1 MWDFMKVYLIAFGVL
16 LVIEGTW
23 LAVIAKDFYQKEIG
37 FIMSESPKIIPTVLF
52 AVVFI
57 AGLVFFVIN
66 PALAKDSWKY
76 ALLAGLF
83 FGLVSYSTYDFT
95 NLATLK
101 DWPIKVSVVD
111 LIWGSSMTSMVSTIT
126 FFIVKM
132 LG

>member
-1 MWDFMKVYLIAFGVL
+1 MWEFMKVYLVAFGVL

-23 LAVIAKDFYQKEIG
+23 LAVIAKDFYQSEIG
-37 FIMSESPKIIPTVLF
+37 FIMTDSPKIIPTVLF

-95 NLATLK
+95 NLATLQ
-101 DWPIKVSVVD
+101 DWPLKVSVVD
-111 LIWGSSMTSMVSTIT
+111 LIWGSSMTAMVSTIT
-126 FFIVKM
+126 FFIIKM
-132 LG
+132 FG

>member
-1 MWDFMKVYLIAFGVL
+1 MWQFLKPYVVAFGVF
-16 LVIEGTW
+16 LVIEGAW
-23 LAVIAKDFYQKEIG
+23 LTLIAKNFYQKELG
-37 FIMSESPKIIPTVLF
+37 FLMSDSPKLIPTAIF
-52 AVVFI
+52 ALVFV

-83 FGLVSYSTYDFT
+83 FGLVSYSTYDLT

-101 DWPIKVSVVD
+101 GWPLIVSVVD
-111 LIWGSSMTSMVSTIT
+111 LVWGSVMSASVSTISY
-126 FFIVKM
+126 FILKM